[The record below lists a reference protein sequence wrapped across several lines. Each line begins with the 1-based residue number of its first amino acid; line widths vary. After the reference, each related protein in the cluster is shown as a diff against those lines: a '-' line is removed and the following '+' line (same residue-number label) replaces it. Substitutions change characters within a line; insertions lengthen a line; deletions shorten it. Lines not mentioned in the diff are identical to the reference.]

1 MHLYRV
7 ELDDI
12 YLCNAEVGIDC
23 VFLRATTDNAGP
35 TSKYKDTDSTTRA
48 QNAVQ
53 GPTSK
58 YKGTSRSTKV
68 QARSFNR
75 DKLAQSFAAEN
86 GVILQIAVI
95 ATRLW
100 QLTTINCTTPQ
111 G

>member
-12 YLCNAEVGIDC
+12 YLCTAEVGIDC

-35 TSKYKDTDSTTRA
+35 TSKYKGTDSTTRA

-58 YKGTSRSTKV
+58 YKGTSRSTRV
-68 QARSFNR
+68 QRVLSTE
-75 DKLAQSFAAEN
+75 KLAQSFAAEN
-86 GVILQIAVI
+86 GTILQIAVI

>member
-12 YLCNAEVGIDC
+12 YLCTAEVGIDC

-35 TSKYKDTDSTTRA
+35 TSKYKGTDSTTRA

-58 YKGTSRSTKV
+58 YKGTSRSTRV
-68 QARSFNR
+68 QRVLSTE
-75 DKLAQSFAAEN
+75 KLAQSFAAEN
-86 GVILQIAVI
+86 DVMVQIAVI

>member
-7 ELDDI
+7 ELDDS
-12 YLCNAEVGIDC
+12 YLCTAEVGIDC
-23 VFLRATTDNAGP
+23 VFLRATTDNA
-35 TSKYKDTDSTTRA
+35 
-48 QNAVQ
+48 

-86 GVILQIAVI
+86 GAMLQIAVI